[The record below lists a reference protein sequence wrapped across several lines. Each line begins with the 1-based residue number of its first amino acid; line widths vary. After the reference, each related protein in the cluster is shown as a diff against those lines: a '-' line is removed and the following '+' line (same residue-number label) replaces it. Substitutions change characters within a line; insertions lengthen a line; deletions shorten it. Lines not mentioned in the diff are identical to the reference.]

1 MGKWFYL
8 CKSETYVRN
17 VISKVYYSKIKYG
30 ERERERKISE
40 RERKQISERDQRE
53 RSEREI
59 RRGDHRERDQRERE
73 RAVPTNLDT
82 VQCSQEV
89 CSLGGGNLVLCLTH
103 V

>member
-1 MGKWFYL
+1 M
-8 CKSETYVRN
+8 
-17 VISKVYYSKIKYG
+17 

-59 RRGDHRERDQRERE
+59 RRGDQRERERDQRERE